1 MRNGIHSFF
10 SWTRGLALASPLLLS
25 GCIGFSDDG
34 GMSLVRDTA
43 GAGINKQVAVLRTDE
58 DAAAARGVIAPLLK
72 RPLTADAAVQI
83 ALLNNRGLQAAYNE
97 LGIAEAARVQA
108 SLPPNPTFSVER
120 LSGFAE
126 IELEKRII
134 GNILAIATLP
144 ARADI
149 AADRFRQ
156 AQLRAAEETLRV
168 AAETRRAYYRAVA
181 SRQTIFVLAQAKSS
195 AETATQLSRRLG
207 ESGAISKLNQAQD
220 QVFYA
225 EVTGQLATARQR
237 MLSERERLVRSLG
250 LWGGDLDFKIPD
262 TLPSMP
268 RRPQVLPA
276 VEVDAVRRRID
287 IQVARLEIGA
297 LAKSYG
303 LTQATRFV
311 NLLEVAY
318 VDKQVKERA
327 DGRKTRDTGFE
338 VEFQIPL
345 FDFGEVRARQA
356 EQTYQQAINR
366 LAEKAVNARSQAREA
381 YRSYRAT
388 YDIAAHYRREVLPLR
403 KVITEETLLRY
414 NAMQVDVFA
423 LLTEVRQR
431 TASINAGVQAQ
442 RDFWLASVDLA
453 VSVMGGGAPGPG
465 GETSSMAGGAPAE
478 EGGH

>member
-1 MRNGIHSFF
+1 MQTLS
-10 SWTRGLALASPLLLS
+10 SLTRGLALASTLLLS

-43 GAGINKQVAVLRTDE
+43 GAGINKQLAVLRSDE
-58 DAAAARGVIAPLLK
+58 DVAAARALIDPLLK
-72 RPLTADAAVQI
+72 RPLSADAAVQI

-134 GNILAIATLP
+134 GNILALATLP
-144 ARADI
+144 VRADI

-207 ESGAISKLNQAQD
+207 ESGAISKLNQARD

-225 EVTGQLATARQR
+225 EVTAQLATARQR
-237 MLSERERLVRSLG
+237 MLTERERLVRSMG
-250 LWGGDLDFKIPD
+250 LWGSDLDFKIPD
-262 TLPSMP
+262 TLPSML

-287 IQVARLEIGA
+287 IQIARLELTA

-303 LTQATRFV
+303 LTQATRFL
-311 NLLEVAY
+311 NLLEASY
-318 VDKQVKERA
+318 VDKEIKERPN
-327 DGRKTRDTGFE
+327 GPRTRDTGFE
-338 VEFQIPL
+338 LEFQIPL
-345 FDFGEVRARQA
+345 FNFGEVRVRQA
-356 EQTYQQAINR
+356 EQTYQQAVNR

-403 KVITEETLLRY
+403 KIISEETLLRY
-414 NAMQVDVFA
+414 NAMQIDVFA
-423 LLTEVRQR
+423 LLNEVRQR
-431 TASINAGVQAQ
+431 TASVNAGVEAQ
-442 RDFWLASVDLA
+442 QNFWIASVDLA
-453 VSVMGGGAPGPG
+453 VSVMGGGAPSGAG
-465 GETSSMAGGAPAE
+465 GEAMGGGAPAE
-478 EGGH
+478 TGGH